1 MKCYQHRQTE
11 AVAVCTYC
19 GKAVCSE
26 CENESDSHRI
36 TCCAACAEASKRDDV
51 FRNAVREHFA
61 ATGRSYGVL
70 SIILSLVGVV
80 IAVAGIAFVPVQ
92 FFYVDHWDPVGC
104 GLDVVLI
111 LFGVICLAGS
121 RSLYGMAKRY
131 QDIVR
136 RM

>member
-1 MKCYQHRQTE
+1 MKCHQHRQTE

-19 GKAVCSE
+19 GKAVCPE

-36 TCCAACAEASKRDDV
+36 TCCTACAEAGKRDDA

-61 ATGRSYGVL
+61 ATGNNYRVL
-70 SIILSLVGVV
+70 SIVLGLLGALTAVG
-80 IAVAGIAFVPVQ
+80 GIALVPLV
-92 FFYVDHWDPVGC
+92 FFCRERFDPGVFL
-104 GLDVVLI
+104 LDVVLI

-121 RSLYGMAKRY
+121 RSLCSMAKRY
-131 QDIVR
+131 QGIVG

>member
-1 MKCYQHRQTE
+1 MKCYHHRETE

-36 TCCAACAEASKRDDV
+36 TCCAPCAEAGKRDDV

-61 ATGRSYGVL
+61 ATGRSYRVL
-70 SIILSLVGVV
+70 SIVLSLVGAL
-80 IAVAGIAFVPVQ
+80 IAVGGIALVPVV
-92 FFYVDHWDPVGC
+92 FLYLERFDPVAF

-111 LFGVICLAGS
+111 LLGVICLAGS
-121 RSLYGMAKRY
+121 RSLSSIAKRY